1 MHLKTALKTSAVAL
15 AIAFGVAATASA
27 AELKKLRIDWATY
40 NPVSLVLKDQKLLE
54 TEFAKDGIAIEW
66 VQSAGSNKALEFLR
80 TNAVDFGSSA
90 GAAALMERVTGTPI
104 KAIYVFSRPE
114 WTALVVSQSSTLKA
128 VSDLKGKRIAVTK
141 GTDPHIFLMRAL
153 DGAGLGEKDVTIV
166 PMPHADGRTALEKGD
181 VDAWSG
187 LDPMMAQ
194 SELVA
199 KSRLLFRDPYL
210 NTYGV
215 LNVRE
220 DFAAAHG
227 DTIRRVLKTYEAARN
242 AALRSPDALRAAL
255 VKAASIEDAVAA
267 RQLERTDL
275 RNSAIGNAQQRT
287 ILAAGEVL
295 QKAGIIA
302 ASVNVEK
309 TVKELIDR
317 SFSTS
322 AAASN

>member
-1 MHLKTALKTSAVAL
+1 MMKFTKALMTSAVAL
-15 AIAFGVAATASA
+15 AFAFGTAAAASA
-27 AELKKLRIDWATY
+27 ADKKIRMDWATY
-40 NPVSLVLKDQKLLE
+40 NPVSLILKDQKLLE

-66 VQSAGSNKALEFLR
+66 TQSAGSNKALEGLR
-80 TNAVDFGSSA
+80 TNAIDFGSSA

-104 KAIYVFSRPE
+104 KSIYVFSRPE
-114 WTALVVSQSSTLKA
+114 WTALVVPQNSPLKA
-128 VSDLKGKRIAVTK
+128 VSDLKGKKIAVTK

-166 PMPHADGRTALEKGD
+166 AMPHAEGRVALEKGE

-220 DFAAAHG
+220 DFMAAHA
-227 DTIRRVLKTYEAARN
+227 DAIRRVLKVYETARN
-242 AALRSPDALRAAL
+242 TATRSPDVLRAAL
-255 VKAASIEDAVAA
+255 VKAANIDDAVAA

-287 ILAAGEVL
+287 IQAAGEVL

-302 ASVNVEK
+302 ANVNVEK
-309 TVKELIDR
+309 TVKDLLDR
-317 SFSTS
+317 SFSSNT
-322 AAASN
+322 AASN

>member
-1 MHLKTALKTSAVAL
+1 
-15 AIAFGVAATASA
+15 
-27 AELKKLRIDWATY
+27 
-40 NPVSLVLKDQKLLE
+40 
-54 TEFAKDGIAIEW
+54 
-66 VQSAGSNKALEFLR
+66 
-80 TNAVDFGSSA
+80 
-90 GAAALMERVTGTPI
+90 
-104 KAIYVFSRPE
+104 
-114 WTALVVSQSSTLKA
+114 
-128 VSDLKGKRIAVTK
+128 AVTK

-153 DGAGLGEKDVTIV
+153 DGAGLGEKDVTLV
-166 PMPHADGRTALEKGD
+166 AMPHAEGRVALEKGE

-220 DFAAAHG
+220 DFMAAHA
-227 DTIRRVLKTYEAARN
+227 DTIRRVLKVYETARN
-242 AALRSPDALRAAL
+242 TAMRSPDVLRAAL
-255 VKAASIEDAVAA
+255 VKAANIDDAVAA

-287 ILAAGEVL
+287 IQAAGEVL

-302 ASVNVEK
+302 ANINVEK
-309 TVKELIDR
+309 TVKDLLDR
-317 SFSTS
+317 SFSTNT
-322 AAASN
+322 AASN

>member
-1 MHLKTALKTSAVAL
+1 MRFKTVLRTSAVAL

-40 NPVSLVLKDQKLLE
+40 NPVSLILKDQKLLE

-90 GAAALMERVTGTPI
+90 GAAALMERVAGTPI

-114 WTALVVSQSSTLKA
+114 WTALVIPQNSTLKA
-128 VSDLKGKRIAVTK
+128 VSDLKGKKIAVTK

-166 PMPHADGRTALEKGD
+166 PMQHADGRTALEKGE

-220 DFAAAHG
+220 DFATAHG
-227 DTIRRVLKTYEAARN
+227 DTIRRVLKTYEVARN
-242 AALRSPDALRAAL
+242 TALRSPDALRAAL
-255 VKAASIEDAVAA
+255 VKAASIDDAVAA

-275 RNSAIGNAQQRT
+275 RSSAIGNAQQRT

-302 ASVNVEK
+302 ASVNVDK
-309 TVKELIDR
+309 TVKELLDR

-322 AAASN
+322 TAASN

>member
-1 MHLKTALKTSAVAL
+1 MTSAMAL
-15 AIAFGVAATASA
+15 AFAFGTAATASA
-27 AELKKLRIDWATY
+27 AELKKIRMDWATY
-40 NPVSLVLKDQKLLE
+40 NPVSLILKDQKLLE

-66 VQSAGSNKALEFLR
+66 TQSAGSNKALEGLR
-80 TNAVDFGSSA
+80 TNAIDFGSSA

-104 KAIYVFSRPE
+104 KSIYVFSRPE
-114 WTALVVSQSSTLKA
+114 WTALVVPQNSPLKA
-128 VSDLKGKRIAVTK
+128 VSDLKGKKIAVTK

-166 PMPHADGRTALEKGD
+166 AMPHAEGRVALEKGE

-220 DFAAAHG
+220 DFMSAHD
-227 DTIRRVLKTYEAARN
+227 DTIRRVLKAYEAARN
-242 AALRSPDALRAAL
+242 TAVRSPDALRAAL
-255 VKAASIEDAVAA
+255 VKAANIDDAVAA

-287 ILAAGEVL
+287 IQAAGEVL

-309 TVKELIDR
+309 TVKELLDR

-322 AAASN
+322 TAA